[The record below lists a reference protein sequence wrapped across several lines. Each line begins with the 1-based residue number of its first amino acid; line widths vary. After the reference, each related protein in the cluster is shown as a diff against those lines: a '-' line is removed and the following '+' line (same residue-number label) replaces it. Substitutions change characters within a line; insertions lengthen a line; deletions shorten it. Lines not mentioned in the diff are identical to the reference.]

1 MLVVEDL
8 MMRYQGTKPLKSDS
22 SLLRT
27 GILTA
32 VGIALHNFP
41 EGFAVGSG
49 FGASISLGVM
59 ITSVIVIHDIPEG
72 IAMAVPMR
80 AGGFARQRP
89 LPLQFFPEFPWELVP
104 WPGRFLEEY
113 PLNLSA
119 PALDLRQERCFYV
132 VYGELVVESKN
143 YIWADCHQ

>member
-27 GILTA
+27 GILTRWESRF
-32 VGIALHNFP
+32 IISR
-41 EGFAVGSG
+41 GFAVGSG

-80 AGGFARQRP
+80 AGGFGKAKAFTVTV
-89 LPLQFFPEFPWELVP
+89 LSGVP
-104 WPGRFLEEY
+104 WNCALAGRFLEEY

-119 PALDLRQERCFYV
+119 PALDLRQERCFMWFT
-132 VYGELVVESKN
+132 EN
-143 YIWADCHQ
+143 WW

>member
-1 MLVVEDL
+1 
-8 MMRYQGTKPLKSDS
+8 
-22 SLLRT
+22 
-27 GILTA
+27 

-80 AGGFARQRP
+80 AGGFGKAKAFTVTV
-89 LPLQFFPEFPWELVP
+89 LSGVPWELVP

-113 PLNLSA
+113 L
-119 PALDLRQERCFYV
+119 
-132 VYGELVVESKN
+132 
-143 YIWADCHQ
+143 